1 MSFLILLI
9 SILLPSAPHALY
21 LSTCEIQI
29 ADDYTWNGQL
39 RIFHD
44 DLEDA
49 IFNLSGHRPNL
60 SEDDIENHVGS
71 ISDYILNH
79 LFIGNTSGKGSI
91 VLSQVIRNQDIVEI
105 SLQGQLP
112 ELTKQLSV
120 KNDLLM
126 EIFEAQKN
134 VMVIH
139 KSEVVKTLY
148 FKKNH
153 TVDQFEL

>member
-9 SILLPSAPHALY
+9 SILLTSAPHALY

-79 LFIGNTSGKGSI
+79 LFIENRSGKGSI